1 MPRGSA
7 ASASADDGRGDRPAP
22 TAGSPSLRRIQ
33 KELAEVSLD
42 PPANCTAGPKDDNL
56 YEWVSSIKGPEGTPY
71 AGGLFFLDITFPTD
85 YPFRAPKVVF
95 KTRIYHCNVN
105 NSGHICL
112 DVLKD
117 QWSPA
122 LTVGK
127 ILLSVSA
134 LLSEPNPHDPLVPNI
149 AQELL
154 TDKEEHDRM
163 AAEWTKRYAM
173 S

>member
-1 MPRGSA
+1 METTVGPSCGTQ
-7 ASASADDGRGDRPAP
+7 GTPQ
-22 TAGSPSLRRIQ
+22 TSPSCAHPTTLYPHSQARPLCAP
-33 KELAEVSLD
+33 LA
-42 PPANCTAGPKDDNL
+42 T
-56 YEWVSSIKGPEGTPY
+56 I
-71 AGGLFFLDITFPTD
+71 GLALQ
-85 YPFRAPKVVF
+85 VVF

-105 NSGHICL
+105 NSGQICL

-122 LTVGK
+122 LTVSK

-154 TDKEEHDRM
+154 SDREEHDRV